1 MHKLADAVTLS
12 SGWGRRFIALAA
24 GACGALAMAP
34 LNIAPALVPTMVV
47 AVWLLDGSSESRAGR
62 GFLLPELGSLRLA
75 FGAGWWLGFGYFLGG
90 LWWLG
95 EAFLDEPEFAWA
107 LPLGVIGLPA
117 LLALFTGLGF
127 VFARVLWSGGA
138 ARILALALGLSL
150 SEWLRG
156 HILTG
161 FPWNPFGMALGN
173 HLMPA
178 QTAALFGS
186 DGLTLI
192 TIAIFAAPATLSDGA
207 RRLILTPTLVALL
220 GLAAVLGFGAYRLH
234 EPYAPP
240 TNVMVRIVQP
250 GPIPNADFIP
260 ENKRKIVD
268 GYIALSSADDA
279 ERGIKLSDVNLL
291 VWPESAF
298 PFILTRDPEELTRIG
313 SFLPPK
319 TILVTGAAREEREKG
334 FSGQSKYSVYYNAI
348 QVITSGGEIVS
359 SYDKVHLVPFGEYL
373 PFEGI
378 LRRLGLRNFVHVPG
392 GFDPGVNRRALDLPG
407 LPTAVPLICYE
418 AIFPDEIRLS
428 ANDMKRA
435 RFLLNVTNDGWF
447 GKTAGPSQH
456 FAEARLRTI
465 EQGLPM
471 VRGSATGISAMIDA
485 YGRVETALPLGAS
498 GIIDER
504 LPSPARPPLFA
515 RSGVM
520 MAAGL
525 WLITFVLCILL
536 RFAR

>member
-12 SGWGRRFIALAA
+12 SGWGRRSIALVA
-24 GACGALAMAP
+24 GAFGALAMAP
-34 LNIAPALVPTMVV
+34 LNFAPALVPTMVV
-47 AVWLLDGSSESRAGR
+47 AVWLLDGSSETRSRR
-62 GFLLPELGSLRLA
+62 GFFLPEFGSLRLA

-95 EAFLDEPEFAWA
+95 EAFLDEPDFAWA

-127 VFARVLWSGGA
+127 VLARVLWSGGA
-138 ARILALALGLSL
+138 ARIFALALGLTL
-150 SEWLRG
+150 AEWLRG

-173 HLMPA
+173 HLVPA
-178 QTAALFGS
+178 QIASLFGS

-192 TIAIFAAPATLSDGA
+192 TVALFAAPATLSDGA
-207 RRLILTPTLVALL
+207 RRLVLLPTAIAGL
-220 GLAAVLGFGAYRLH
+220 GLVAVLGYGAYRLR
-234 EPYAPP
+234 EPYPPP

-250 GPIPNADFIP
+250 GPIPNGEFIP

-268 GYIALSSADDA
+268 SYIALSATNDA
-279 ERGIKLSDVNLL
+279 ERGVKLPDVNLL

-313 SFLPPK
+313 GFLPPK
-319 TILVTGAAREEREKG
+319 TVLVTGAAREERDKG
-334 FSGQSKYSVYYNAI
+334 PGGQSKYSVYYNAI
-348 QVITSGGEIVS
+348 QVIASGGEVIS

-373 PFEGI
+373 PFDSF
-378 LRRLGLRNFVHVPG
+378 LRRAGLRNFVHVPG
-392 GFDPGVNRRALDLPG
+392 GFDPGLNHRALDLPG
-407 LPTAVPLICYE
+407 LPTAIPLICYE
-418 AIFPDEIRLS
+418 AIFPDEVRLPPS
-428 ANDMKRA
+428 EMKRA

-447 GKTAGPSQH
+447 GRTAGPSQH

-485 YGRVETALPLGAS
+485 YGRIEAALPLGTS

-504 LPSPARPPLFA
+504 LPAPTRPPLFA
-515 RSGVM
+515 RFGGVM
-520 MAAGL
+520 VAGL
-525 WLITFVLCILL
+525 WLMTFLLCTLL